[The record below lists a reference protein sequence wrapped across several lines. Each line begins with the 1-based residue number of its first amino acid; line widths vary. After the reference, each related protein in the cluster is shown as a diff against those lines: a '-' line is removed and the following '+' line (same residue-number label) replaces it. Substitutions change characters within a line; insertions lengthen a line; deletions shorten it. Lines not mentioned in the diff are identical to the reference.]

1 MGALPPPT
9 RSSRTGDGTLRP
21 PPPGPE
27 RELLAD
33 LVDQLRELLVAT
45 TDDPSVRRLFPTAYH
60 EDPER
65 DREYQQLV
73 RDELLERRL
82 AALATVEATA
92 AADELDEAELTG
104 WLTALNDLR
113 LVLGTRLDVS
123 EDQAATSTR
132 TTPTRPP
139 MARVRLPR
147 RAARR
152 GRRRARRRTSR
163 RPPNPRCE
171 AREARCYVCAPT
183 HNGDRAPIV

>member
-1 MGALPPPT
+1 MVG
-9 RSSRTGDGTLRP
+9 RFRRRVSRTRRGTYALRL
-21 PPPGPE
+21 PGPE

-33 LVDQLRELLVAT
+33 LVTQLRELLELT

-82 AALATVEATA
+82 AALDTVEETA
-92 AADELDEAELTG
+92 VADEIDEAQLTA

-123 EDQAATSTR
+123 EYQEALDEDDPAAPAMAVYGYLSVLLGDVVDALAEDL
-132 TTPTRPP
+132 PP
-139 MARVRLPR
+139 PSEPEM
-147 RAARR
+147 
-152 GRRRARRRTSR
+152 
-163 RPPNPRCE
+163 
-171 AREARCYVCAPT
+171 
-183 HNGDRAPIV
+183 